1 MLRESPHCHKTLWE
15 AEGKDS
21 VEGAT
26 VNFSF
31 NVLLI
36 DTEINRAT
44 LRTVSFKYL
53 GINEKDI
60 EVEVNCRTFH
70 TVLTLGFPESLVA
83 VRWLA

>member
-1 MLRESPHCHKTLWE
+1 MAAAVHHVAHVALGNALQYLCLLRQSPHCHKTLWE

-44 LRTVSFKYL
+44 LKTVSFKYL
-53 GINEKDI
+53 QI
-60 EVEVNCRTFH
+60 
-70 TVLTLGFPESLVA
+70 
-83 VRWLA
+83 

>member
-1 MLRESPHCHKTLWE
+1 MCLLRESPHCHKTLWE

-36 DTEINRAT
+36 DNEINKAALT
-44 LRTVSFKYL
+44 TVSFKYL
-53 GINEKDI
+53 QI
-60 EVEVNCRTFH
+60 
-70 TVLTLGFPESLVA
+70 
-83 VRWLA
+83 

>member
-1 MLRESPHCHKTLWE
+1 MHHVAHVALGNARQYLCLLRESPHCHKTLWE

-36 DTEINRAT
+36 DNEINRAA

-53 GINEKDI
+53 QI
-60 EVEVNCRTFH
+60 
-70 TVLTLGFPESLVA
+70 
-83 VRWLA
+83 

>member
-1 MLRESPHCHKTLWE
+1 MHHVAHVALGNALQYLLRQSPHCHKTLWE

-53 GINEKDI
+53 
-60 EVEVNCRTFH
+60 
-70 TVLTLGFPESLVA
+70 
-83 VRWLA
+83 

>member
-1 MLRESPHCHKTLWE
+1 MHHVAHVALGNALQYLCLLRQPPHCHKTLWE
-15 AEGKDS
+15 AEGKDI

-36 DTEINRAT
+36 DNEINRAT

-53 GINEKDI
+53 QI
-60 EVEVNCRTFH
+60 
-70 TVLTLGFPESLVA
+70 
-83 VRWLA
+83 